1 MKVASLE
8 VSKKLVALDSALV
21 GETHFIH
28 ARQVSW
34 DGYTKEEYAVMP
46 RDSATVG
53 IWESFP
59 APTAC
64 ELGEL
69 LPEIC
74 QYWTSTTYEPV
85 EKVIRWVVHFTYRD
99 PANNLRT
106 LNHRESAD
114 TEADSRG
121 LMLVWLKE
129 NGHLEDGEWTLKRL

>member
-69 LPEIC
+69 LPWGVDITFRKGTKFWHVESIQFDRY
-74 QYWTSTTYEPV
+74 QY
-85 EKVIRWVVHFTYRD
+85 
-99 PANNLRT
+99 
-106 LNHRESAD
+106 AD
-114 TEADSRG
+114 TLADAMG

-129 NGHLEDGEWTLKRL
+129 NGHMEKEEGK